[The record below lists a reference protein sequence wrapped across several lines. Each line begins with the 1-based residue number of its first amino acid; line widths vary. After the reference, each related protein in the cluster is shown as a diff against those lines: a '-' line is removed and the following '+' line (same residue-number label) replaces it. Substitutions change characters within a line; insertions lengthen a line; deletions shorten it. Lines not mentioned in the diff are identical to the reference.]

1 MRAKRPV
8 EVHGHRGARA
18 ARPENTLA
26 AFEYAIDA
34 GADYVELDVLVTRD
48 DAVVVTHDPM
58 LNPVIARGRG
68 PGIVRELTL
77 AEVREWDVGSLR
89 HPRFPRQVAVPGAR
103 VPTLDEVLA
112 LGARGPVK
120 FNIEVKS
127 FPARPEY
134 APAPLPYARLV
145 LDALL
150 RHNLERR
157 VIVQS
162 FDFRILHA
170 MRELAPGIPRAA
182 LVEHGREDFPS
193 IAREAGAGI
202 VAPQHVL
209 VTPAQVE
216 AAHRKGLRVIA
227 WTPNSRGNW
236 QRMMR
241 AGVDGIITDDPAG
254 LIEFLGQDLWP

>member
-1 MRAKRPV
+1 MSATRPA

-18 ARPENTLA
+18 ARPENTLP
-26 AFEYAIDA
+26 AFEYAIGA
-34 GADYVELDVLVTRD
+34 GVDFIELDVLVTRD
-48 DAVVVTHDPM
+48 DVVVVTHDPV
-58 LNPVIARGRG
+58 LNPVIARGEP
-68 PGIVRELTL
+68 PGIVRELAL

-89 HPRFPRQVAVPGAR
+89 HPRFPRQMLVPGAR

-112 LGARGPVK
+112 LGGRGPIR

-134 APAPLPYARLV
+134 APAPRPYARLV
-145 LDALL
+145 LEAI
-150 RHNLERR
+150 RRRGLEERTT
-157 VIVQS
+157 VQS
-162 FDFRILHA
+162 FDYRILHA
-170 MRELAPGIPRAA
+170 MRELAPEIRLAA

-193 IAREAGAGI
+193 IARDAGAEI

-216 AAHRKGLRVIA
+216 AAHRKGLRVVA

-236 QRMMR
+236 QRLLR

-254 LIEFLGQDLWP
+254 LIAFMEAER